1 MNLMEPI
8 FLSLFANIIR
18 MYAIYRCME
27 HFFLSKDE
35 NKISLNLGRSKGY
48 IQSISS
54 GRSLPSMNTFLDIC
68 DYFHLTP
75 REFFSPEITNPSLL
89 HEVIS
94 NLETCSED
102 DLILINEILL
112 RLKKNES

>member
-1 MNLMEPI
+1 MLHT
-8 FLSLFANIIR
+8 S
-18 MYAIYRCME
+18 IY
-27 HFFLSKDE
+27 
-35 NKISLNLGRSKGY
+35 G
-48 IQSISS
+48 ISS